1 MLVFLSAKAII
12 YRKICIYEKKAVIL
26 QRKIDLTMT
35 KHYLHYLTDVMTH
48 QWNDAALTDYGEN
61 HEYTFGELAK
71 EMLRLHILFELLG
84 IKRGDKI
91 ALAGRNCANWAV
103 AYLAIAAYEGV
114 CVSILQD
121 FTAEDIAHLLEHSDA
136 ELLFVGPYVWKDLQ
150 TQKMPKGIKAAL
162 SLTDWSPLYLNDKMS
177 ASLNGDAALNDAVD
191 KAFKA
196 KYPHEIVPEDIHFAA
211 DESSLSLINYTSGST
226 GSPKGVMLNGRSISN
241 NVEVGMKMLPVDPGQ
256 RLVSMLPLAHMFGQV
271 CELLYPL
278 CSGTHIYFLTKS
290 PTPSILL
297 KALKEV
303 QPYLVVTVPLVIEKI
318 YKQKLD
324 PTLSK
329 WAIRTFWHVPGIGDF
344 LKSRVKSGLR
354 NAFGGKLRYFIC
366 GGAAMN
372 PIVEKC
378 LMDIHFPLS
387 IGYGMTECGPLIGGN
402 PPKYFKARTGGVPV
416 MNMDVKID
424 NPNEAGIGEIL
435 VKGENVMLGY
445 YKNPDAT
452 NAVFTEDGWMRTGD
466 LGRLDK
472 KKNIY
477 IKGRCKTMF
486 LGASGQNI
494 YPEEIEDKLNNQ
506 EAVGESL
513 IVEREGKLVALVFP
527 DETLTKRMS
536 LEEIQQIMRANLE
549 KLNRLIP
556 SYSKV
561 SNIEVQDKPFEK
573 TPKRSI
579 KRFLYK

>member
-1 MLVFLSAKAII
+1 M
-12 YRKICIYEKKAVIL
+12 
-26 QRKIDLTMT
+26 Q
-35 KHYLHYLTDVMTH
+35 KHYLHYLTDVMSH
-48 QWNDAALTDYGEN
+48 QWNDAALTDYGEE
-61 HEYTFGELAK
+61 HEYTFGELAT
-71 EMLRLHILFELLG
+71 EMLRLHVLFEQLG
-84 IKRGDKI
+84 LKRGDKV

-121 FTAEDIAHLLEHSDA
+121 FTAEDIAHLLDHSDSD
-136 ELLFVGPYVWKDLQ
+136 LLFVGPYVWKELQ
-150 TQKMPKGIKAAL
+150 NQTLPKRLKAAL
-162 SLTDWSPLYLNDKMS
+162 SLEDWRILYRGKDLKDITDEAFKANW
-177 ASLNGDAALNDAVD
+177 DA
-191 KAFKA
+191 AFKA
-196 KYPHEIVPEDIHFAA
+196 KYPKGLKPEDIHFSA
-211 DESSLSLINYTSGST
+211 DENNLALINYTSGST

-241 NVEVGMKMLPVDPGQ
+241 NIEVGMKMLPVDPGQ

-297 KALKEV
+297 KALSDV

-318 YKQKLD
+318 YKKNLD
-324 PTLSK
+324 PLLSK
-329 WAIRTFWHVPGIGDF
+329 RIIRMFWHTPIISTI
-344 LKSRVKSGLR
+344 LKSRVKKGLR

-402 PPKYFKARTGGVPV
+402 PPRYFKARTGGVPV
-416 MNMDVKID
+416 MNMEVKID
-424 NPNEAGIGEIL
+424 QPNAAGIGEIL

-445 YKNPDAT
+445 YKNPEAT
-452 NAVFTEDGWMRTGD
+452 NAAFTEDGWMRTGD

-506 EAVGESL
+506 QAVGESL

-527 DETLTKRMS
+527 DETLTKRMT
-536 LEEIQQIMRANLE
+536 LEEVQKIMKENLE
-549 KLNRLIP
+549 KLNHLIP

-561 SNIEVQDKPFEK
+561 SNIEVQDKPFEH
-573 TPKRSI
+573 TPKKSI

>member
-1 MLVFLSAKAII
+1 
-12 YRKICIYEKKAVIL
+12 
-26 QRKIDLTMT
+26 MT
-35 KHYLHYLTDVMTH
+35 KHYLHYLTDVMEH

-61 HEYTFGELAK
+61 HEYTFGELAV
-71 EMLRLHILFELLG
+71 EMLRLHVLFEQLG

-103 AYLAIAAYEGV
+103 AYLAITSYEGV
-114 CVSILQD
+114 VVSILQD
-121 FTAEDIAHLLEHSDA
+121 FTAEDISHLLEHSDS
-136 ELLFVGPYVWKDLQ
+136 ELLFVGPYVWKELQ
-150 TQKMPKGIKAAL
+150 HQQMPAKLKAAL
-162 SLTDWSPLYLNDKMS
+162 SLEDWRMLYEAEKGSVPTDKEWHT
-177 ASLNGDAALNDAVD
+177 
-191 KAFKA
+191 AFQSKF
-196 KYPHEIVPEDIHFAA
+196 PRGIEPEDTHFAA
-211 DESSLSLINYTSGST
+211 DENSLSLINYTSGST

-241 NVEVGMKMLPVDPGQ
+241 NIEVGMKILPVEPGQ

-278 CSGTHIYFLTKS
+278 CCGTHIYFLTKS

-297 KALKEV
+297 KAMKEV

-318 YKQKLD
+318 YKKNLD
-324 PTLSK
+324 PMLSK
-329 WAIRTFWHVPGIGDF
+329 WAIRSFWHVPVIGDII
-344 LKSRVKSGLR
+344 KGRVKKGLR

-416 MNMDVKID
+416 LNMDVKID
-424 NPNEAGIGEIL
+424 QPNEAGIGEIL

-452 NAVFTEDGWMRTGD
+452 NAVFTEDHWMRTGD
-466 LGRLDK
+466 LGRLDR

-536 LEEIQQIMRANLE
+536 LEEIQTIMKANLQ
-549 KLNRLIP
+549 KLNNLIP

-561 SNIEVQDKPFEK
+561 ADIEVQDKPFEK

>member
-1 MLVFLSAKAII
+1 M
-12 YRKICIYEKKAVIL
+12 
-26 QRKIDLTMT
+26 QN
-35 KHYLHYLTDVMTH
+35 HYLHYLTNVMSH
-48 QWNDAALTDYGEN
+48 QWSDPALTDYGED
-61 HEYTFGELAK
+61 HEYSFGGLAV
-71 EMLRLHILFELLG
+71 EMLRLHTLFEQLG

-91 ALAGRNCANWAV
+91 ALAGRNCANWVV
-103 AYLAIAAYEGV
+103 AYLAVAAYEGV
-114 CVSILQD
+114 VVSILQD
-121 FTAEDIAHLLEHSDA
+121 FTAEDIAHLLDHSDS
-136 ELLFVGPYVWKDLQ
+136 EMLFVGPYVWKELQ
-150 TQKMPKGIKAAL
+150 KQTMPARLKAAI
-162 SLTDWSPLYLNDKMS
+162 SLEDWEILYHNEKTKVPSTEELET
-177 ASLNGDAALNDAVD
+177 
-191 KAFKA
+191 AFQA
-196 KYPHEIVPEDIHFAA
+196 KYPHGVEPENVHFSA
-211 DESSLSLINYTSGST
+211 DPDALALINYTSGST
-226 GSPKGVMLNGRSISN
+226 GSPKGVMLNGRAISN
-241 NVEVGMKMLPVDPGQ
+241 NIEIGMKILPVDPGQ

-297 KALKEV
+297 KALKDV

-318 YKQKLD
+318 YKKNLD
-324 PTLSK
+324 PMLSK
-329 WAIRTFWHVPGIGDF
+329 WVIRMFWHTPIIGAI

-366 GGAAMN
+366 GGAAIN

-387 IGYGMTECGPLIGGN
+387 IGYGMTECAPLIGGN
-402 PPKYFKARTGGVPV
+402 PPKYFKARSGGAPV
-416 MNMDVKID
+416 MNMEVKID

-435 VKGENVMLGY
+435 VKGENVMMGY
-445 YKNPDAT
+445 YKNPEAT
-452 NAVFTEDGWMRTGD
+452 KAVFTEDGWMRTGD

-513 IVEREGKLVALVFP
+513 IVEREGKLIALVFP
-527 DETLTKRMS
+527 DETLTKRMT
-536 LEEIQQIMRANLE
+536 LDEIQAIMKANLE
-549 KLNRLIP
+549 KLNHLIP

-573 TPKRSI
+573 TPKKSI

>member
-1 MLVFLSAKAII
+1 M
-12 YRKICIYEKKAVIL
+12 
-26 QRKIDLTMT
+26 QQ
-35 KHYLHYLTDVMTH
+35 HYLNYLTDVMTH
-48 QWNDAALTDYGEN
+48 QWNDAALTDYNEN
-61 HEYTFGELAK
+61 HEYTFGELAV
-71 EMLRLHILFELLG
+71 EILRLHVLFEQMG

-103 AYLAIAAYEGV
+103 VYLALASYEAV

-121 FTAEDIAHLLEHSDA
+121 FTAEDISRLLDHSDSD
-136 ELLFVGPYVWKDLQ
+136 LLFVGPYVWKDLQ
-150 TQKMPKGIKAAL
+150 NQPLPERLKAAF
-162 SLTDWSPLYLNDKMS
+162 SLTDWQTLYTKEGVSVPDSN
-177 ASLNGDAALNDAVD
+177 AWDA
-191 KAFKA
+191 AFKA
-196 KYPHEIVPEDIHFAA
+196 KYPRTIEPEDIYFSA
-211 DESSLSLINYTSGST
+211 DPEKLSLINYTSGST

-297 KALKEV
+297 KALKDV

-318 YKQKLD
+318 YKKNLD

-329 WAIRTFWHVPGIGDF
+329 WAIRTFWHVPGIGDI
-344 LKSRVKSGLR
+344 LKSRVKKGLR
-354 NAFGGKLRYFIC
+354 NAFGGRLRYFIC

-372 PIVEKC
+372 PVVEKC

-416 MNMDVKID
+416 MNMEVKID

-445 YKNPDAT
+445 YKNPEAT
-452 NAVFTEDGWMRTGD
+452 NAVFAEDGWMRTGD

-472 KKNIY
+472 KNNIY

-536 LEEIQQIMRANLE
+536 LEQIQDLMKANLE
-549 KLNRLIP
+549 KLNHLIP

-561 SNIEVQDKPFEK
+561 SNIEVQDKPFEH
-573 TPKRSI
+573 TPKKSI

>member
-1 MLVFLSAKAII
+1 
-12 YRKICIYEKKAVIL
+12 
-26 QRKIDLTMT
+26 MT
-35 KHYLHYLTDVMTH
+35 KHYLNYLTEVMQH
-48 QWNDAALTDYGEN
+48 QWNDAALTDYNED
-61 HEYTFGELAK
+61 HEYTFGQLAT
-71 EMLRLHILFELLG
+71 EMLRMHLLFEQLG
-84 IKRGDKI
+84 LKRGDKI
-91 ALAGRNCANWAV
+91 ALCGRNCANWAV

-121 FTAEDIAHLLEHSDA
+121 FTAEDIAHLLDHSDS

-150 TQKMPKGIKAAL
+150 NQTMPAKIKAAI
-162 SLTDWSPLYLNDKMS
+162 SLENWQTLYSGEGLAVS
-177 ASLNGDAALNDAVD
+177 GDGLLDAVD

-196 KYPHEIVPEDIHFAA
+196 KYPHGIEAEDIYFSA
-211 DESSLSLINYTSGST
+211 DPETLSLINYTSGST
-226 GSPKGVMLNGRSISN
+226 GHPKGVMLNGRSLSN

-297 KALKEV
+297 KALKDV

-318 YKQKLD
+318 YKKNLD

-329 WAIRTFWHVPGIGDF
+329 WAIRTFWHVPGIGDL

-372 PIVEKC
+372 PVVEKC

-416 MNMDVKID
+416 MNMSVKID
-424 NPNEAGIGEIL
+424 QPNEAGIGEIL
-435 VKGENVMLGY
+435 VKGENVMMGD
-445 YKNPDAT
+445 YKNEEAT
-452 NAVFTEDGWMRTGD
+452 KEAFTEDGWLRTGD
-466 LGRLDK
+466 LGRLDR

-527 DETLTKRMS
+527 DETLTKRMT
-536 LEEIQQIMRANLE
+536 LEEIQALMKANLQ
-549 KLNRLIP
+549 KLNSLIP

-561 SNIEVQDKPFEK
+561 ADIEVQEKPFEH

>member
-1 MLVFLSAKAII
+1 
-12 YRKICIYEKKAVIL
+12 
-26 QRKIDLTMT
+26 MT
-35 KHYLHYLTDVMTH
+35 KHYLQYLTEVMEH
-48 QWNDAALTDYGEN
+48 QWNDLALSDYNEN
-61 HEYTFGELAK
+61 HEYTFGELAV
-71 EMLRLHILFELLG
+71 EILRLHVLFEQLG
-84 IKRGDKI
+84 LKRGDKI
-91 ALAGRNCANWAV
+91 ALCGRNCANWAV

-121 FTAEDIAHLLEHSDA
+121 FTAVDIAHLLEHSDS

-150 TQKMPKGIKAAL
+150 NQPLPPKIKAAL
-162 SLTDWSPLYLNDKMS
+162 SLEDWRPLYERKGS
-177 ASLNGDAALNDAVD
+177 KKEKAVHVLTTEEWQE
-191 KAFKA
+191 AFHA
-196 KYPHEIVPEDIHFAA
+196 KYPRAIEPEDVYFSA
-211 DESSLSLINYTSGST
+211 DPEVLSLINYTSGST
-226 GSPKGVMLNGRSISN
+226 GSPKGVMLNGRSLSN
-241 NVEVGMKMLPVDPGQ
+241 NVEIGMKILPVEPGQ

-297 KALKEV
+297 KAMKEV

-318 YKQKLD
+318 YKKNLD

-329 WAIRTFWHVPGIGDF
+329 WAIRTFWHMPPISSI
-344 LKSRVKSGLR
+344 LHARVKSALK

-372 PIVEKC
+372 PVVEKC

-402 PPKYFKARTGGVPV
+402 PPKYFKARSGGAPV
-416 MNMDVKID
+416 MNMEVKID
-424 NPNEAGIGEIL
+424 EPNQAGIGEIL

-452 NAVFTEDGWMRTGD
+452 NAAFTPDGWLRTGD
-466 LGRLDK
+466 LGRLDRK
-472 KKNIY
+472 QNIY
-477 IKGRCKTMF
+477 IKGRNKTMF

-513 IVEREGKLVALVFP
+513 IVEREGKLIALVFP
-527 DETLTKRMS
+527 DETLTKRMTKD
-536 LEEIQQIMRANLE
+536 EILHIMRANLE
-549 KLNRLIP
+549 KLNHLIP

-561 SNIEVQDKPFEK
+561 ADIEVQDKPFEK

>member
-1 MLVFLSAKAII
+1 MV
-12 YRKICIYEKKAVIL
+12 
-26 QRKIDLTMT
+26 
-35 KHYLHYLTDVMTH
+35 KHYLQYLSEVIYH
-48 QWNDAALTDYGEN
+48 QWNDAALTDYNED
-61 HEYTFGELAK
+61 HEYTFGELAT
-71 EMLRLHILFELLG
+71 EMLRLHVLFEHYG
-84 IKRGDKI
+84 IKKGDKI

-103 AYLAIAAYEGV
+103 AYLAIASYEGV

-121 FTAEDIAHLLEHSDA
+121 FTAEDIAHLLEHSDS
-136 ELLFVGPYVWKDLQ
+136 EMLFVGPYVWKDLQ
-150 TQKMPKGIKAAL
+150 QQTMPEKIKAVHSLEDWRTLYHAEGIKAI
-162 SLTDWSPLYLNDKMS
+162 SE
-177 ASLNGDAALNDAVD
+177 DAWHN
-191 KAFKA
+191 AFKA
-196 KYPHEIVPEDIHFAA
+196 KFPQGIEPEDIAFSA
-211 DESSLSLINYTSGST
+211 DPDALSLINYTSGST
-226 GSPKGVMLNGRSISN
+226 GHPKGVMLNGRSLSN

-256 RLVSMLPLAHMFGQV
+256 RLVSMLPLAHMFGQI

-278 CSGTHIYFLTKS
+278 TSGTHIYFLTKS

-297 KALKEV
+297 KAMKEV

-318 YKQKLD
+318 YKKNLD
-324 PTLSK
+324 PLLSK
-329 WAIRTFWHVPGIGDF
+329 RVIRAFWHTPFIGAI
-344 LKSRVKSGLR
+344 LKRKVKRGLR

-372 PIVEKC
+372 PVVEKC

-402 PPKYFKARTGGVPV
+402 PPKYFKARSGGVPV
-416 MNMDVKID
+416 MNMEVKI
-424 NPNEAGIGEIL
+424 NEPNQAGIGEIL

-445 YKNPDAT
+445 YKNEEAT
-452 NAVFTEDGWMRTGD
+452 KAVFTEDGWMRTGD

-477 IKGRCKTMF
+477 IKGRSKTMF

-527 DETLTKRMS
+527 DETLTKRMT
-536 LEEIQQIMRANLE
+536 LEEVQKIMKANLE
-549 KLNRLIP
+549 KLNKLIP

-561 SNIEVQDKPFEK
+561 SNIEVQEKPFEH
-573 TPKRSI
+573 TPKKSI
-579 KRFLYK
+579 KRFMYK

>member
-1 MLVFLSAKAII
+1 
-12 YRKICIYEKKAVIL
+12 
-26 QRKIDLTMT
+26 MT
-35 KHYLHYLTDVMTH
+35 KHYLNYLTEVMNH
-48 QWNDAALTDYGEN
+48 QWNDAALTDYNEN
-61 HEYTFGELAK
+61 HEYTFGELAI
-71 EMLRLHILFELLG
+71 EMLRLHMLFEQMG
-84 IKRGDKI
+84 IKPGDKI

-121 FTAEDIAHLLEHSDA
+121 FTAEDISHLLEHSDS
-136 ELLFVGPYVWKDLQ
+136 ELLFVGPYVWKELQ
-150 TQKMPKGIKAAL
+150 HQALPAKLKAAL
-162 SLTDWSPLYLNDKMS
+162 SLEDWRTLYTAKGQEVPTKEQIDK
-177 ASLNGDAALNDAVD
+177 L
-191 KAFKA
+191 FKT
-196 KYPHEIVPEDIHFAA
+196 KYPQGIEPEDIYFSA
-211 DESSLSLINYTSGST
+211 DVQKLSLINYTSGST

-241 NVEVGMKMLPVDPGQ
+241 NIEIGMKILPVEPGQ

-278 CSGTHIYFLTKS
+278 CAGTHIYFLTKS

-297 KALKEV
+297 KALDEV

-318 YKQKLD
+318 YKTKLD
-324 PTLSK
+324 PMLSK
-329 WAIRTFWHVPGIGDF
+329 RVIRAFWHTPIISSI

-354 NAFGGKLRYFIC
+354 KAFGGKLRYFIC

-416 MNMDVKID
+416 MGMDVKID

-452 NAVFTEDGWMRTGD
+452 NAAFTEDGWLRTGD

-536 LEEIQQIMRANLE
+536 LEQIQELMKANLA
-549 KLNRLIP
+549 KLNSLIP

-561 SNIEVQDKPFEK
+561 SNIEVQEKPFEK

>member
-1 MLVFLSAKAII
+1 M
-12 YRKICIYEKKAVIL
+12 
-26 QRKIDLTMT
+26 QN
-35 KHYLHYLTDVMTH
+35 HYLHYLTNVMSH
-48 QWNDAALTDYGEN
+48 QWSDPALTDYGED
-61 HEYTFGELAK
+61 HEYSFGGLAV
-71 EMLRLHILFELLG
+71 EMLRLHTLFEQLG

-103 AYLAIAAYEGV
+103 AYLAVAAYEGV
-114 CVSILQD
+114 VVSILQD
-121 FTAEDIAHLLEHSDA
+121 FTAEDIAHLLDHSDS
-136 ELLFVGPYVWKDLQ
+136 EMLFVGPYVWKELQ
-150 TQKMPKGIKAAL
+150 KQTMPARLKAAI
-162 SLTDWSPLYLNDKMS
+162 SLEDWEILYHNEKTQVPSTEELET
-177 ASLNGDAALNDAVD
+177 
-191 KAFKA
+191 AFQA
-196 KYPHEIVPEDIHFAA
+196 KYPQGVEPENVHFSA
-211 DESSLSLINYTSGST
+211 DPDALSLINYTSGST
-226 GSPKGVMLNGRSISN
+226 GSPKGVMLNGRAISN
-241 NVEVGMKMLPVDPGQ
+241 NIEIGMKILPVDPGQ

-297 KALKEV
+297 KALKDV

-318 YKQKLD
+318 YKKNLD
-324 PTLSK
+324 PMLSK
-329 WAIRTFWHVPGIGDF
+329 WVIRMFWHTPIIGAI

-366 GGAAMN
+366 GGAAIN

-387 IGYGMTECGPLIGGN
+387 IGYGMTECAPLIGGN
-402 PPKYFKARTGGVPV
+402 PPKYFKARSGGVPV
-416 MNMDVKID
+416 MNMEVKID

-435 VKGENVMLGY
+435 VKGENVMMGY
-445 YKNPDAT
+445 YKNPEAT
-452 NAVFTEDGWMRTGD
+452 KAVFTEDGWMRTGD

-513 IVEREGKLVALVFP
+513 IVEREGKLIALVFP
-527 DETLTKRMS
+527 DETLTKRMT
-536 LEEIQQIMRANLE
+536 LDEIQAIMKANLE
-549 KLNRLIP
+549 KLNHLIP

-573 TPKRSI
+573 TPKKSI

>member
-1 MLVFLSAKAII
+1 
-12 YRKICIYEKKAVIL
+12 
-26 QRKIDLTMT
+26 MT
-35 KHYLHYLTDVMTH
+35 KHYLQYLTEVMEH
-48 QWNDAALTDYGEN
+48 QWNDLALSDYNEN
-61 HEYTFGELAK
+61 HEYTFGELAA
-71 EMLRLHILFELLG
+71 EILRLHVLFEQLG
-84 IKRGDKI
+84 LKRGDKI
-91 ALAGRNCANWAV
+91 ALCGRNCANWAV

-121 FTAEDIAHLLEHSDA
+121 FTAEDIAHLLEHSDS

-150 TQKMPKGIKAAL
+150 NQPLPPKIKAAL
-162 SLTDWSPLYLNDKMS
+162 SLEDWRPLYERKGS
-177 ASLNGDAALNDAVD
+177 KKE
-191 KAFKA
+191 KAMHVLTAEDWQEAFQA
-196 KYPHEIVPEDIHFAA
+196 KYPRAIEPEDVYFSA
-211 DESSLSLINYTSGST
+211 DPEVLSLINYTSGST
-226 GSPKGVMLNGRSISN
+226 GSPKGVMLNGRSLSN
-241 NVEVGMKMLPVDPGQ
+241 NVEIGMKILPVEPGQ

-297 KALKEV
+297 KAMKEV

-318 YKQKLD
+318 YKKNLD

-329 WAIRTFWHVPGIGDF
+329 WAIRTFWHMPPISSI
-344 LKSRVKSGLR
+344 LHARVKSALK

-372 PIVEKC
+372 PVVEKC

-402 PPKYFKARTGGVPV
+402 PPKYFKARSGGVPV
-416 MNMDVKID
+416 MNMEVKID
-424 NPNEAGIGEIL
+424 EPNQAGIGEIL

-452 NAVFTEDGWMRTGD
+452 NAAFTPDGWLRTGD
-466 LGRLDK
+466 LGRLDRK
-472 KKNIY
+472 QNIY
-477 IKGRCKTMF
+477 IKGRNKTMF

-527 DETLTKRMS
+527 DETLTKRMTKD
-536 LEEIQQIMRANLE
+536 EILHIMRANLE
-549 KLNRLIP
+549 KLNHLIP

-561 SNIEVQDKPFEK
+561 ADIEVQDKPFEK

>member
-1 MLVFLSAKAII
+1 M
-12 YRKICIYEKKAVIL
+12 
-26 QRKIDLTMT
+26 QN
-35 KHYLHYLTDVMTH
+35 HYLHYLTNVMSH
-48 QWNDAALTDYGEN
+48 QWSDPALTDYGED
-61 HEYTFGELAK
+61 HEYSFGGLAV
-71 EMLRLHILFELLG
+71 EMLRLHTLFEQLG

-103 AYLAIAAYEGV
+103 AYLAVAAYEGV
-114 CVSILQD
+114 VVSILQD
-121 FTAEDIAHLLEHSDA
+121 FTAEDIAHLLDHSDS
-136 ELLFVGPYVWKDLQ
+136 EMLFVGPYVWKELQ
-150 TQKMPKGIKAAL
+150 KQTMPARLKAAI
-162 SLTDWSPLYLNDKMS
+162 SLEDGEILYHNEKTQVPSTEELE
-177 ASLNGDAALNDAVD
+177 A
-191 KAFKA
+191 AFKT
-196 KYPHEIVPEDIHFAA
+196 KYPHGVEPENVHFSA
-211 DESSLSLINYTSGST
+211 DPDALALINYTSGST
-226 GSPKGVMLNGRSISN
+226 GSPKGVMLNGRAISN
-241 NVEVGMKMLPVDPGQ
+241 NIEIGMKILPVDPGQ

-278 CSGTHIYFLTKS
+278 SCGTHIYFLTKS

-297 KALKEV
+297 KALKDV

-318 YKQKLD
+318 YKKNLD
-324 PTLSK
+324 PMLSK
-329 WAIRTFWHVPGIGDF
+329 WVIRMFWHTPIIGAI

-366 GGAAMN
+366 GGAAIN

-387 IGYGMTECGPLIGGN
+387 IGYGMTECAPLIGGN
-402 PPKYFKARTGGVPV
+402 PPKYFKARSGGAPV
-416 MNMDVKID
+416 MNMEVKID

-435 VKGENVMLGY
+435 VKGENVMMGY
-445 YKNPDAT
+445 YKNPEAT
-452 NAVFTEDGWMRTGD
+452 KAVFTKDGWMRTGD

-513 IVEREGKLVALVFP
+513 IVEREGKLIALVFP
-527 DETLTKRMS
+527 DETLTKRMT
-536 LEEIQQIMRANLE
+536 LDEIQAIMKANLE
-549 KLNRLIP
+549 KLNHLIP

-573 TPKRSI
+573 TPKKSI

>member
-1 MLVFLSAKAII
+1 
-12 YRKICIYEKKAVIL
+12 
-26 QRKIDLTMT
+26 MT
-35 KHYLHYLTDVMTH
+35 KHYLQYLTEVMEH
-48 QWNDAALTDYGEN
+48 QWNDLALSDYNEN
-61 HEYTFGELAK
+61 HEYTFGELAV
-71 EMLRLHILFELLG
+71 EILRLHVLFEQLG
-84 IKRGDKI
+84 LKRGDKI
-91 ALAGRNCANWAV
+91 ALCGRNCANWAV

-121 FTAEDIAHLLEHSDA
+121 FTAEDIAHLLEHSDS

-150 TQKMPKGIKAAL
+150 NQPLPPKIKAAL
-162 SLTDWSPLYLNDKMS
+162 SLEDWRPLYECKGS
-177 ASLNGDAALNDAVD
+177 KKEKAVHVLTAED
-191 KAFKA
+191 WQEAFQA
-196 KYPHEIVPEDIHFAA
+196 KYPRAIEPEDVYFSA
-211 DESSLSLINYTSGST
+211 DPEVLSLINYTSGST
-226 GSPKGVMLNGRSISN
+226 GSPKGVMLNGRSLSN
-241 NVEVGMKMLPVDPGQ
+241 NVEIGMKILPVEPGQ

-297 KALKEV
+297 KAMKEV

-318 YKQKLD
+318 YKKNLD

-329 WAIRTFWHVPGIGDF
+329 WAIRTFWHMPPISSI
-344 LKSRVKSGLR
+344 LHARVKSALK

-372 PIVEKC
+372 PVVEKC

-402 PPKYFKARTGGVPV
+402 PPKYFKARSGGVPV
-416 MNMDVKID
+416 MNMEVKID
-424 NPNEAGIGEIL
+424 EPNQAGIGEIL

-452 NAVFTEDGWMRTGD
+452 NAAFTPDGWLRTGD
-466 LGRLDK
+466 LGRLDRK
-472 KKNIY
+472 QNIY
-477 IKGRCKTMF
+477 IKGRNKTMF

-494 YPEEIEDKLNNQ
+494 YQEEIEDKLNNQ

-527 DETLTKRMS
+527 DETLTKRMTKD
-536 LEEIQQIMRANLE
+536 EILHIMRANLE
-549 KLNRLIP
+549 KLNHLIP

-561 SNIEVQDKPFEK
+561 ADIEVQDKPFEK

>member
-1 MLVFLSAKAII
+1 
-12 YRKICIYEKKAVIL
+12 
-26 QRKIDLTMT
+26 MT
-35 KHYLHYLTDVMTH
+35 KHYLQYLTEVMLH
-48 QWNDAALTDYGEN
+48 QWNDPALTDYGEN
-61 HEYTFGELAK
+61 HEYTFGELAVQ
-71 EMLRLHILFELLG
+71 MLRLHVLFEQLG

-91 ALAGRNCANWAV
+91 AIAGRNCANWAV
-103 AYLAIAAYEGV
+103 TYLAIASYEGV

-121 FTAEDIAHLLEHSDA
+121 FTAEDIAHLLEHSDS
-136 ELLFVGPYVWKDLQ
+136 ELLFVGPYVWKELQ
-150 TQKMPKGIKAAL
+150 HQTLPAKLKAVI
-162 SLTDWSPLYLNDKMS
+162 SLTDWSVLYEGQKDEAQATKEMTNLTE
-177 ASLNGDAALNDAVD
+177 AVD
-191 KAFKA
+191 KAFRT
-196 KYPHEIVPEDIHFAA
+196 KYPRPLEPEDIYFAA
-211 DESSLSLINYTSGST
+211 DPEKLSLINYTSGST
-226 GSPKGVMLNGRSISN
+226 GSPKGVMLNGRSLSN

-297 KALKEV
+297 KALKDV

-318 YKQKLD
+318 YKKNLD
-324 PTLSK
+324 PMLSK
-329 WAIRTFWHVPGIGDF
+329 WAIRTFWYVPGIGD
-344 LKSRVKSGLR
+344 LIKSRVKKGLR
-354 NAFGGKLRYFIC
+354 SAFGGKLRYFIC

-372 PIVEKC
+372 PVVEKC

-424 NPNEAGIGEIL
+424 QPNEAGIGEIL

-445 YKNPDAT
+445 YKNEEAT
-452 NAVFTEDGWMRTGD
+452 RAVFTEDGWLRTGD

-527 DETLTKRMS
+527 DETLTKRMTP
-536 LEEIQQIMRANLE
+536 EEILQIMKANLAR
-549 KLNRLIP
+549 LNSLIP

-561 SNIEVQDKPFEK
+561 ADIEVQDKPFEH

>member
-1 MLVFLSAKAII
+1 M
-12 YRKICIYEKKAVIL
+12 
-26 QRKIDLTMT
+26 Q
-35 KHYLHYLTDVMTH
+35 KHYLHYLTDVMSH
-48 QWNDAALTDYGEN
+48 QWNDAALTDYGEE
-61 HEYTFGELAK
+61 HEYTFGELAT
-71 EMLRLHILFELLG
+71 EMLRLHVLFEQLG
-84 IKRGDKI
+84 LKRGDKI

-121 FTAEDIAHLLEHSDA
+121 FTAEDIAHLLDHSDSD
-136 ELLFVGPYVWKDLQ
+136 LLFVGPYVWKELQ
-150 TQKMPKGIKAAL
+150 NQTLPKRLKAAL
-162 SLTDWSPLYLNDKMS
+162 SLEDWRILYRGKDLKDITDEAFTANW
-177 ASLNGDAALNDAVD
+177 D

-196 KYPHEIVPEDIHFAA
+196 KYPHGVKPEDIHFSA
-211 DESSLSLINYTSGST
+211 DENNLALINYTSGST

-241 NVEVGMKMLPVDPGQ
+241 NIEVGMKMLPVDPGQ

-297 KALKEV
+297 KALSDV

-318 YKQKLD
+318 YKKNLD
-324 PTLSK
+324 PLLSK
-329 WAIRTFWHVPGIGDF
+329 RIIRMFWHTPIISTI
-344 LKSRVKSGLR
+344 LKSRVKKGLR
-354 NAFGGKLRYFIC
+354 SAFGGKLRYFIC

-402 PPKYFKARTGGVPV
+402 PPRYFKARTGGVPV
-416 MNMDVKID
+416 MNMEVKID
-424 NPNEAGIGEIL
+424 QPNSAGIGEIL

-445 YKNPDAT
+445 YKNPEAT
-452 NAVFTEDGWMRTGD
+452 NAAFTEDGWMRTGD
-466 LGRLDK
+466 LGRLDR

-506 EAVGESL
+506 QAVGESL

-527 DETLTKRMS
+527 DETLTKRMT
-536 LEEIQQIMRANLE
+536 LEEVQKIMKENLE
-549 KLNRLIP
+549 KLNHLIP

-561 SNIEVQDKPFEK
+561 SNIEVQDKPFEH
-573 TPKRSI
+573 TPKKSI

>member
-1 MLVFLSAKAII
+1 M
-12 YRKICIYEKKAVIL
+12 
-26 QRKIDLTMT
+26 Q
-35 KHYLHYLTDVMTH
+35 KHYLHYLTDVMSH
-48 QWNDAALTDYGEN
+48 QWNDPALTDYGEN

-71 EMLRLHILFELLG
+71 MMLRLHVLFENLG

-103 AYLAIAAYEGV
+103 SYLSIVSYEGV

-121 FTAEDIAHLLEHSDA
+121 FTAEDIAHLLEHSDS
-136 ELLFVGPYVWKDLQ
+136 ELLFVGPYVWKELQ
-150 TQKMPKGIKAAL
+150 TQKLPAKLKAAL
-162 SLTDWSPLYLNDKMS
+162 SLEDWRPLYVAEGCTVPTKEQW
-177 ASLNGDAALNDAVD
+177 DALFQE
-191 KAFKA
+191 KF
-196 KYPHEIVPEDIHFAA
+196 PHGVEAEDIHFAA
-211 DESSLSLINYTSGST
+211 DENSLALINYTSGST
-226 GSPKGVMLNGRSISN
+226 GSPKGVMLNGKSISN
-241 NVEVGMKMLPVDPGQ
+241 NIEVGMKLLPVDPGQ

-271 CELLYPL
+271 CEMLYPL
-278 CSGTHIYFLTKS
+278 CCGTHIYFLTKS

-297 KALKEV
+297 KALKDV

-318 YKQKLD
+318 YKKNLD
-324 PTLSK
+324 PLLSK
-329 WAIRTFWHVPGIGDF
+329 WVIRMFWHTPLIGSI
-344 LKSRVKSGLR
+344 LKSRVKAGLR

-366 GGAAMN
+366 GGAAIN

-378 LMDIHFPLS
+378 LMDIHFPIS

-402 PPKYFKARTGGVPV
+402 PPKYFKARSGGAPV
-416 MNMDVKID
+416 ANMDVKID
-424 NPNEAGIGEIL
+424 NPNNAGIGEIL

-445 YKNPDAT
+445 YKNEEAT
-452 NAVFTEDGWMRTGD
+452 KAVFTKDGWMRTGD

-527 DETLTKRMS
+527 DETLTKRMTF
-536 LEEIQQIMRANLE
+536 EEIQQLMKANLE
-549 KLNRLIP
+549 KLNNLIP

-561 SNIEVQDKPFEK
+561 SNIEVQEKPFEK

>member
-1 MLVFLSAKAII
+1 
-12 YRKICIYEKKAVIL
+12 
-26 QRKIDLTMT
+26 MT

-48 QWNDAALTDYGEN
+48 QWNDAALTDYGED
-61 HEYTFGELAK
+61 HEYTFGELAV
-71 EMLRLHILFELLG
+71 EMLRLHTLFAQLG

-103 AYLAIAAYEGV
+103 AYLAISSYEGV
-114 CVSILQD
+114 IVSILQD
-121 FTAEDIAHLLEHSDA
+121 FTAEDICHLLEHSDS
-136 ELLFVGPYVWKDLQ
+136 EMLFVGPYVWKELQ
-150 TQKMPKGIKAAL
+150 HQPMPKRMKAVL
-162 SLTDWSPLYLNDKMS
+162 SLEDWRLLYQGE
-177 ASLNGDAALNDAVD
+177 SLAQPSEQLWDEVD

-196 KYPHEIVPEDIHFAA
+196 KYPHPIEPEDIHFAA
-211 DESSLSLINYTSGST
+211 DENCLSLINYTSGST

-241 NVEVGMKMLPVDPGQ
+241 NIEVGMKILPVDPGQ

-318 YKQKLD
+318 YKTKLD

-329 WAIRTFWHVPGIGDF
+329 WAIRTFWHIPGIGDI

-372 PIVEKC
+372 PVVEKC

-513 IVEREGKLVALVFP
+513 VIEREGKLVALVFP
-527 DETLTKRMS
+527 DEAQTKS
-536 LEEIQQIMRANLE
+536 KTLEEIQQIMRANLE
-549 KLNRLIP
+549 KLNKLIP

-561 SNIEVQDKPFEK
+561 SNIEVQEKPFEK
-573 TPKRSI
+573 TPKKSI

>member
-1 MLVFLSAKAII
+1 M
-12 YRKICIYEKKAVIL
+12 
-26 QRKIDLTMT
+26 QN
-35 KHYLHYLTDVMTH
+35 HYLHYLTNVMSH
-48 QWNDAALTDYGEN
+48 QWSDPALTDYGED
-61 HEYTFGELAK
+61 HEYSFGGLAV
-71 EMLRLHILFELLG
+71 EMLRLHTLFEQLG

-103 AYLAIAAYEGV
+103 AYLAVAAYEGV
-114 CVSILQD
+114 VVSILQD
-121 FTAEDIAHLLEHSDA
+121 FTAEDIAHLLDHSDS
-136 ELLFVGPYVWKDLQ
+136 EMLFVGPYVWKELQ
-150 TQKMPKGIKAAL
+150 KQTMPARLKAAI
-162 SLTDWSPLYLNDKMS
+162 SLEDWEILYHNEKTKVPS
-177 ASLNGDAALNDAVD
+177 AEELET
-191 KAFKA
+191 AFQA
-196 KYPHEIVPEDIHFAA
+196 KYPHGVEPENVHFSA
-211 DESSLSLINYTSGST
+211 DPDALALINYTSGST
-226 GSPKGVMLNGRSISN
+226 GSPKGVMLNGRAISN
-241 NVEVGMKMLPVDPGQ
+241 NIEIGMKILPVDPGQ

-297 KALKEV
+297 KALKDV

-318 YKQKLD
+318 YKKNLD
-324 PTLSK
+324 PMLSK
-329 WAIRTFWHVPGIGDF
+329 WVIRMFWHTPIIGAI

-366 GGAAMN
+366 GGAAIN

-387 IGYGMTECGPLIGGN
+387 IGYGMTECAPLIGGN
-402 PPKYFKARTGGVPV
+402 PPKYFKARSGGAPV
-416 MNMDVKID
+416 MNMEVKID

-435 VKGENVMLGY
+435 VKGENVMMGY
-445 YKNPDAT
+445 YKNPEAT
-452 NAVFTEDGWMRTGD
+452 KAVFTEDGWMRTGD

-513 IVEREGKLVALVFP
+513 IVEREGKLIALVFP
-527 DETLTKRMS
+527 DETLTKRMT
-536 LEEIQQIMRANLE
+536 LDEIQAIMKANLE
-549 KLNRLIP
+549 KLNHLIP

-573 TPKRSI
+573 TPKKSI

>member
-1 MLVFLSAKAII
+1 M
-12 YRKICIYEKKAVIL
+12 
-26 QRKIDLTMT
+26 QN
-35 KHYLHYLTDVMTH
+35 HYLHYLTNVMSH
-48 QWNDAALTDYGEN
+48 QWSDPALTDYGED
-61 HEYTFGELAK
+61 HEYSFGGLAV
-71 EMLRLHILFELLG
+71 EMLRLHTLFEQLG

-103 AYLAIAAYEGV
+103 AYLAVAAYEGV
-114 CVSILQD
+114 VVSILQD
-121 FTAEDIAHLLEHSDA
+121 FTAEDIAHLLDHSDS
-136 ELLFVGPYVWKDLQ
+136 EMLFVGPYVWKELQ
-150 TQKMPKGIKAAL
+150 KQTMPARLKAAI
-162 SLTDWSPLYLNDKMS
+162 SLEDWEILYHNEKTQVPSTEELE
-177 ASLNGDAALNDAVD
+177 A
-191 KAFKA
+191 AFKT
-196 KYPHEIVPEDIHFAA
+196 KYPHGVEPENVHFSA
-211 DESSLSLINYTSGST
+211 DPDALALINYTSGST
-226 GSPKGVMLNGRSISN
+226 GSPKGVMLNGRAISN
-241 NVEVGMKMLPVDPGQ
+241 NIEIGMKILPVDPGQ

-278 CSGTHIYFLTKS
+278 SCGTHIYFLTKS

-297 KALKEV
+297 KALKDV

-318 YKQKLD
+318 YKKNLD
-324 PTLSK
+324 PMLSK
-329 WAIRTFWHVPGIGDF
+329 WVIRMFWHTPIIGAI

-366 GGAAMN
+366 GGAAIN

-387 IGYGMTECGPLIGGN
+387 IGYGMTECAPLIGGN
-402 PPKYFKARTGGVPV
+402 PPKYFKARSGGAPV
-416 MNMDVKID
+416 MNMEVKID

-435 VKGENVMLGY
+435 VKGENVMMGY
-445 YKNPDAT
+445 YKNPEAT
-452 NAVFTEDGWMRTGD
+452 KAVFTKDGWMRTGD

-513 IVEREGKLVALVFP
+513 IVEREGKLIALVFP
-527 DETLTKRMS
+527 DETLTKRMT
-536 LEEIQQIMRANLE
+536 LDEIQAIMKANLE
-549 KLNRLIP
+549 KLNHLIP

-573 TPKRSI
+573 TPKKSI

>member
-1 MLVFLSAKAII
+1 
-12 YRKICIYEKKAVIL
+12 
-26 QRKIDLTMT
+26 MT
-35 KHYLHYLTDVMTH
+35 KHYLNYLTEVMQH
-48 QWNDAALTDYGEN
+48 QWNDAALTDYNED
-61 HEYTFGELAK
+61 HEYTFGELAV
-71 EMLRLHILFELLG
+71 EMLRMHLLFEQLG
-84 IKRGDKI
+84 IKPGDKI
-91 ALAGRNCANWAV
+91 ALCGRNCANWAV
-103 AYLAIAAYEGV
+103 AYLSIAAYEGV

-121 FTAEDIAHLLEHSDA
+121 FTAEDIAHLLEHSDS
-136 ELLFVGPYVWKDLQ
+136 EMLFVGPYVWKELQ
-150 TQKMPKGIKAAL
+150 NQQMPSKIKAAV
-162 SLTDWSPLYLNDKMS
+162 SLVDWSPLYVAKKQNMPTKKDI
-177 ASLNGDAALNDAVD
+177 DALFA
-191 KAFKA
+191 K
-196 KYPHEIVPEDIHFAA
+196 KYPHGIEPEDIYFSA
-211 DESSLSLINYTSGST
+211 DPEKLSLINYTSGST
-226 GSPKGVMLNGRSISN
+226 GSPKGVMLNGHSLSN

-278 CSGTHIYFLTKS
+278 SCGTHIYFLTKS

-297 KALKEV
+297 KALNEV

-318 YKQKLD
+318 YKTKLD

-329 WAIRTFWHVPGIGDF
+329 WAIRTFWHVPGIGDL

-354 NAFGGKLRYFIC
+354 NAFGGRLRYFIC

-372 PIVEKC
+372 PVVEKC

-416 MNMDVKID
+416 MGMDVKID
-424 NPNEAGIGEIL
+424 QPNEAGIGEIL

-445 YKNPDAT
+445 YKNPEAT
-452 NAVFTEDGWMRTGD
+452 KAAFTEEGWLRTGD

-536 LEEIQQIMRANLE
+536 PEEILQIMKANLA
-549 KLNRLIP
+549 KLNSLIP

-561 SNIEVQDKPFEK
+561 ADIEVQDKPFEH

>member
-1 MLVFLSAKAII
+1 
-12 YRKICIYEKKAVIL
+12 
-26 QRKIDLTMT
+26 MT
-35 KHYLHYLTDVMTH
+35 KHYLQYLTEVMDH
-48 QWNDAALTDYGEN
+48 QWNDLALSDYNEN
-61 HEYTFGELAK
+61 HEYTFGELAV
-71 EMLRLHILFELLG
+71 EILRLHVLFEQLG
-84 IKRGDKI
+84 LKRGDKI
-91 ALAGRNCANWAV
+91 ALCGRNCANWAV

-121 FTAEDIAHLLEHSDA
+121 FTAEDITHLLEHSDS

-150 TQKMPKGIKAAL
+150 NQTLPANIKAAL
-162 SLTDWSPLYLNDKMS
+162 SLEDWRPLYERKGS
-177 ASLNGDAALNDAVD
+177 KKEKAVHVLTAEEWQE
-191 KAFKA
+191 AFEA
-196 KYPHEIVPEDIHFAA
+196 KYPWAIEPEDVYFSA
-211 DESSLSLINYTSGST
+211 DPEVLSLINYTSGST
-226 GSPKGVMLNGRSISN
+226 GSPKGVMLNGRSLSN
-241 NVEVGMKMLPVDPGQ
+241 NVEIGMKILPVEPGQ

-297 KALKEV
+297 KAMKEV

-318 YKQKLD
+318 YKKNLD

-329 WAIRTFWHVPGIGDF
+329 WAIRTFWHMPPISSI
-344 LKSRVKSGLR
+344 LHARVKSALK

-372 PIVEKC
+372 PVVEKC

-402 PPKYFKARTGGVPV
+402 PPKYFKARSGGVPV
-416 MNMDVKID
+416 MNMEVKID
-424 NPNEAGIGEIL
+424 EPNQAGIGEIL

-452 NAVFTEDGWMRTGD
+452 NAAFTPDGWLRTGD
-466 LGRLDK
+466 LGRLDRK
-472 KKNIY
+472 QNIY
-477 IKGRCKTMF
+477 IKGRNKTMF

-527 DETLTKRMS
+527 DETLTKRMTKD
-536 LEEIQQIMRANLE
+536 EILHIMRANLE
-549 KLNRLIP
+549 KLNHLIP

-561 SNIEVQDKPFEK
+561 ADIEVQDKPFEK

>member
-1 MLVFLSAKAII
+1 
-12 YRKICIYEKKAVIL
+12 
-26 QRKIDLTMT
+26 MT
-35 KHYLHYLTDVMTH
+35 KHYLNYLTEVMQH
-48 QWNDAALTDYGEN
+48 QWNDAALTDYNED
-61 HEYTFGELAK
+61 HEYTFGELAV
-71 EMLRLHILFELLG
+71 EMLRMHLLFEQLG
-84 IKRGDKI
+84 IKPGDKI
-91 ALAGRNCANWAV
+91 ALCGRNCANWAV
-103 AYLAIAAYEGV
+103 TYLSIAAYEGV

-121 FTAEDIAHLLEHSDA
+121 FTAEDIAHLLEHSDS
-136 ELLFVGPYVWKDLQ
+136 EMLFVGPYVWKELQ
-150 TQKMPKGIKAAL
+150 NQQMPSKIKAAV
-162 SLTDWSPLYLNDKMS
+162 SLVDWSPLYVAKKQNMPTKKDI
-177 ASLNGDAALNDAVD
+177 DALFA
-191 KAFKA
+191 K
-196 KYPHEIVPEDIHFAA
+196 KYPHGIEPEDIYFSA
-211 DESSLSLINYTSGST
+211 DPEKLSLINYTSGST
-226 GSPKGVMLNGRSISN
+226 GSPKGVMLNGHSLSN

-256 RLVSMLPLAHMFGQV
+256 RLVSMLPLAHMFGQI

-278 CSGTHIYFLTKS
+278 SCGTHIYFLTKS

-297 KALKEV
+297 KALNEV

-318 YKQKLD
+318 YKTKLD

-329 WAIRTFWHVPGIGDF
+329 WAIRTFWHVPGIGDL

-354 NAFGGKLRYFIC
+354 NAFGGRLRYFIC

-402 PPKYFKARTGGVPV
+402 PPRYFKARTGGVPV
-416 MNMDVKID
+416 MGMDVKID
-424 NPNEAGIGEIL
+424 QPNEAGIGEIL

-445 YKNPDAT
+445 YKNPEAT
-452 NAVFTEDGWMRTGD
+452 KAAFTEDGWLRTGD

-536 LEEIQQIMRANLE
+536 PEEILQIMKANLA
-549 KLNRLIP
+549 KLNSLIP

-561 SNIEVQDKPFEK
+561 ADIEVQDKPFEH

>member
-1 MLVFLSAKAII
+1 MN
-12 YRKICIYEKKAVIL
+12 
-26 QRKIDLTMT
+26 
-35 KHYLHYLTDVMTH
+35 KHYLNYLTDVMAH
-48 QWNDAALTDYGEN
+48 QWNDPALTDYNEN
-61 HEYTFGELAK
+61 HEYTFGELAI
-71 EMLRLHILFELLG
+71 EILRLHVLFEKMG
-84 IKRGDKI
+84 IKPGDKI

-114 CVSILQD
+114 CVSLLQD
-121 FTAEDIAHLLEHSDA
+121 FTAEDITHLLEHSDS
-136 ELLFVGPYVWKDLQ
+136 ELLFVGPYVWKELQ
-150 TQKMPKGIKAAL
+150 NQPMPSKIKAVL
-162 SLTDWSPLYLNDKMS
+162 SLADWGSLYTAEGVIVPDSK
-177 ASLNGDAALNDAVD
+177 AWDA
-191 KAFKA
+191 AFKA
-196 KYPHEIVPEDIHFAA
+196 KYPHSIEPEDIAFTA
-211 DESSLSLINYTSGST
+211 DPDKLSLINYTSGST
-226 GSPKGVMLNGRSISN
+226 GSPKGVMLNGRSLSN
-241 NVEVGMKMLPVDPGQ
+241 NVEIGMKLLPVDPGQ

-278 CSGTHIYFLTKS
+278 SSGTHIYFLTKS

-297 KALKEV
+297 KAMKDV

-329 WAIRTFWHVPGIGDF
+329 WAIRSFWHVPLIGDL

-372 PIVEKC
+372 PVVEKC

-416 MNMDVKID
+416 MNMEVKID
-424 NPNEAGIGEIL
+424 APNAAGIGEIL
-435 VKGENVMLGY
+435 VKGENVMMGY

-452 NAVFTEDGWMRTGD
+452 NAAFTEDGWLRTGD

-472 KKNIY
+472 RQNIY

-527 DETLTKRMS
+527 DETLTKRMT
-536 LEEIQQIMRANLE
+536 LEEIQAIMKANLE
-549 KLNRLIP
+549 KLNKLIP
-556 SYSKV
+556 SYSRV
-561 SNIEVQDKPFEK
+561 ANIEVQDKPFEK

>member
-1 MLVFLSAKAII
+1 M
-12 YRKICIYEKKAVIL
+12 
-26 QRKIDLTMT
+26 QRKNVFGMV
-35 KHYLHYLTDVMTH
+35 KHYLNYLTDVMSH
-48 QWNDAALTDYGEN
+48 QWNDPALTDFGEN
-61 HEYTFGELAK
+61 HEYTFAELAT
-71 EMLRLHILFELLG
+71 EMVKLHVLFEQLG
-84 IKRGDKI
+84 IKCGDKI

-103 AYLAIAAYEGV
+103 AYLAITSYEGV
-114 CVSILQD
+114 VVSILQD
-121 FTAEDIAHLLEHSDA
+121 FTADDIAHLLDHSDSD
-136 ELLFVGPYVWKDLQ
+136 LLFVGPYVWKELQ
-150 TQKMPKGIKAAL
+150 NKALPKRLKAAL
-162 SLTDWSPLYLNDKMS
+162 SLEDWRPLYTAK
-177 ASLNGDAALNDAVD
+177 DAPMPSKEEWEA
-191 KAFKA
+191 AFKA
-196 KYPHEIVPEDIHFAA
+196 KYPRPLMPEDIHFAA
-211 DESSLSLINYTSGST
+211 DPDAVSLINYTSGST

-241 NVEVGMKMLPVDPGQ
+241 NIEIGMKILPVDPGQ
-256 RLVSMLPLAHMFGQV
+256 RIVSMLPLAHMFGQV

-278 CSGTHIYFLTKS
+278 CCGTHIYFLTKS

-318 YKQKLD
+318 YKKNLD

-329 WAIRTFWHVPGIGDF
+329 WIIRMFWHTPIIGAI

-354 NAFGGKLRYFIC
+354 SAFGGRLRYFIC

-402 PPKYFKARTGGVPV
+402 PPKYFKARSGGVPV

-445 YKNPDAT
+445 YKNPEAT
-452 NAVFTEDGWMRTGD
+452 KAVFTEDGWMRTGD
-466 LGRLDK
+466 LGCLDK
-472 KKNIY
+472 KKNIF
-477 IKGRCKTMF
+477 IKGRSKTMI

-527 DETLTKRMS
+527 DETLTKRMT
-536 LEEIQQIMRANLE
+536 LEEVEKIMKANLE
-549 KLNRLIP
+549 KLNNLIP

-561 SNIEVQDKPFEK
+561 SNIEVQEKPFEK
-573 TPKRSI
+573 TPKKSI

>member
-1 MLVFLSAKAII
+1 MK
-12 YRKICIYEKKAVIL
+12 
-26 QRKIDLTMT
+26 Q
-35 KHYLHYLTDVMTH
+35 HYLHYLTEVMEH
-48 QWNDAALTDYGEN
+48 QWNDPALTDYNED
-61 HEYTFGELAK
+61 HEYTFGQLA
-71 EMLRLHILFELLG
+71 EQMLRLHVLFEQMG

-91 ALAGRNCANWAV
+91 ALCGRNCANWAV

-121 FTAEDIAHLLEHSDA
+121 FTAEDIAHLLEHSDS

-150 TQKMPKGIKAAL
+150 NQTMPAKIKAAL
-162 SLTDWSPLYLNDKMS
+162 SLEDWKVLYSNDEMS
-177 ASLNGDAALNDAVD
+177 ALLNGDASLNDVID

-196 KYPHEIVPEDIHFAA
+196 KYPHPLESEDIHFAA
-211 DESSLSLINYTSGST
+211 DENRLALINYTSGST
-226 GSPKGVMLNGRSISN
+226 GSPKGVMLNGRSLSN

-297 KALKEV
+297 KALKDV

-318 YKQKLD
+318 YKKNLD

-329 WAIRTFWHVPGIGDF
+329 WAIRTFWHVPGIGDL

-372 PIVEKC
+372 PVVEKC

-402 PPKYFKARTGGVPV
+402 PPKYFKARSGGRPV

-424 NPNEAGIGEIL
+424 EPNKAGIGEIL
-435 VKGENVMLGY
+435 VKGENVMMGY
-445 YKNPDAT
+445 YKNEEAT
-452 NAVFTEDGWMRTGD
+452 KAAFTEDGWLRTGD

-527 DETLTKRMS
+527 DETLTKRMTPDQI
-536 LEEIQQIMRANLE
+536 LQIMKANLA
-549 KLNRLIP
+549 KLNNLIP
-556 SYSKV
+556 GYSKV
-561 SNIEVQDKPFEK
+561 ADIEVQDKPFEK

>member
-1 MLVFLSAKAII
+1 
-12 YRKICIYEKKAVIL
+12 
-26 QRKIDLTMT
+26 MT
-35 KHYLHYLTDVMTH
+35 KHYLQYLTEVMDH
-48 QWNDAALTDYGEN
+48 QWNDLALSDYNEN
-61 HEYTFGELAK
+61 HEYTFGELAV
-71 EMLRLHILFELLG
+71 EMLRLHVLFEQLG
-84 IKRGDKI
+84 LKRGDKI
-91 ALAGRNCANWAV
+91 ALCGRNCANWAV

-121 FTAEDIAHLLEHSDA
+121 FTAEDIAHLLDHSDS

-150 TQKMPKGIKAAL
+150 LQKMPAKIKAVL
-162 SLTDWSPLYLNDKMS
+162 SLEDWRPLYERKGNKKENAVHVLTTDEWQEAFLAKHPRALEPEEVYFS
-177 ASLNGDAALNDAVD
+177 AD
-191 KAFKA
+191 
-196 KYPHEIVPEDIHFAA
+196 PET
-211 DESSLSLINYTSGST
+211 LSLINYTSGST
-226 GSPKGVMLNGRSISN
+226 GSPKGVMLNGRSLSN
-241 NVEVGMKMLPVDPGQ
+241 NVEIGMKMLPVEPGQ

-271 CELLYPL
+271 CELLY
-278 CSGTHIYFLTKS
+278 HIYFLTKS

-297 KALKEV
+297 KAMKEV

-318 YKQKLD
+318 YKKNLD

-329 WAIRTFWHVPGIGDF
+329 WAIRTFWHMPLIGSI
-344 LKSRVKSGLR
+344 LRARVKSALK

-372 PIVEKC
+372 PVVEKC

-402 PPKYFKARTGGVPV
+402 PPKYFKARSGGVPV
-416 MNMDVKID
+416 MNMEVKID
-424 NPNEAGIGEIL
+424 EPNQAGIGEIL

-452 NAVFTEDGWMRTGD
+452 NAAFTPDGWLRTGD
-466 LGRLDK
+466 LGRLDRK
-472 KKNIY
+472 QNIY
-477 IKGRCKTMF
+477 IKGRNKTMF

-527 DETLTKRMS
+527 DETLTKRMTKD
-536 LEEIQQIMRANLE
+536 EILHIMRANLE
-549 KLNRLIP
+549 KLNHLIP

-561 SNIEVQDKPFEK
+561 ADIEVQDKPFEK

>member
-1 MLVFLSAKAII
+1 M
-12 YRKICIYEKKAVIL
+12 
-26 QRKIDLTMT
+26 Q
-35 KHYLHYLTDVMTH
+35 KHYLNYLTEVVHH
-48 QWNDAALTDYGEN
+48 QWNDVALTDYEED
-61 HEYTFGELAK
+61 HEYTFGEMAI
-71 EMLRLHILFELLG
+71 EMLRLHLLFEKLG

-91 ALAGRNCANWAV
+91 ALAGRNCANWAM
-103 AYLAIAAYEGV
+103 AYLSIAAYEGV

-121 FTAEDIAHLLEHSDA
+121 FTAEDICHLLEHSDS
-136 ELLFVGPYVWKDLQ
+136 ELLFVGPYVWKELQ
-150 TQKMPKGIKAAL
+150 NQTMPDKVKAAL
-162 SLTDWSPLYLNDKMS
+162 SLTDWAPLYVKEGIEVPDKNDW
-177 ASLNGDAALNDAVD
+177 DALFN
-191 KAFKA
+191 A
-196 KYPHEIVPEDIHFAA
+196 KYPHGIEAEDIYFSA
-211 DESSLSLINYTSGST
+211 DPNTLSLINYTSGST
-226 GSPKGVMLNGRSISN
+226 GSPKGVMLNGRSLSN

-318 YKQKLD
+318 YKKNLD
-324 PTLSK
+324 PMLSK
-329 WAIRTFWHVPGIGDF
+329 WAIRTFWHVPIIGD
-344 LKSRVKSGLR
+344 LIKGRVKSGLR
-354 NAFGGKLRYFIC
+354 NAFGGHLRYFIC

-372 PIVEKC
+372 PVVEKC

-416 MNMDVKID
+416 MNMEVKID
-424 NPNEAGIGEIL
+424 EPNEAGIGEIL
-435 VKGENVMLGY
+435 VKGENVMMGY
-445 YKNPDAT
+445 YKNPEAT
-452 NAVFTEDGWMRTGD
+452 KAAFTEDGWLRTGD
-466 LGRLDK
+466 LGRQDK
-472 KKNIY
+472 KRNIY

-536 LEEIQQIMRANLE
+536 IEEIQALMKANLE
-549 KLNRLIP
+549 KLNHLIP

-561 SNIEVQDKPFEK
+561 SNIEVQDKPFEH

>member
-1 MLVFLSAKAII
+1 
-12 YRKICIYEKKAVIL
+12 
-26 QRKIDLTMT
+26 MT
-35 KHYLHYLTDVMTH
+35 KHYLSYLTEVMQH
-48 QWNDAALTDYGEN
+48 QWNDAALTDYNED
-61 HEYTFGELAK
+61 HEYTFGELAV
-71 EMLRLHILFELLG
+71 EMLRMHLLFEQLG
-84 IKRGDKI
+84 IKPGDKI
-91 ALAGRNCANWAV
+91 ALCGRNCANWAV
-103 AYLAIAAYEGV
+103 AYLSIAAYEGV

-121 FTAEDIAHLLEHSDA
+121 FTAEDIAHLLEHSDS
-136 ELLFVGPYVWKDLQ
+136 EMLFVGPYVWKELQ
-150 TQKMPKGIKAAL
+150 NQQMPSKIKAAV
-162 SLTDWSPLYLNDKMS
+162 SLVDWSPLYVAKKQNMPTKKDI
-177 ASLNGDAALNDAVD
+177 DALFA
-191 KAFKA
+191 K
-196 KYPHEIVPEDIHFAA
+196 KYPHGIEPEDIYFSANP
-211 DESSLSLINYTSGST
+211 EKLSLINYTSGST
-226 GSPKGVMLNGRSISN
+226 GSPKGVMLNGHSLSN

-278 CSGTHIYFLTKS
+278 SCGTHIYFLTKS

-297 KALKEV
+297 KALNEV

-318 YKQKLD
+318 YKTKLD

-329 WAIRTFWHVPGIGDF
+329 WAIRTFWHVPGIGDL

-354 NAFGGKLRYFIC
+354 NAFGGRLRYFIC

-372 PIVEKC
+372 PVVEKC

-416 MNMDVKID
+416 MGMDVKID
-424 NPNEAGIGEIL
+424 QPNEAGIGEIL

-445 YKNPDAT
+445 YKNPEAT
-452 NAVFTEDGWMRTGD
+452 KAAFTEDGWLRTGD

-527 DETLTKRMS
+527 DETLTKRMTP
-536 LEEIQQIMRANLE
+536 EEILQIMKANLA
-549 KLNRLIP
+549 KLNSLIP

-561 SNIEVQDKPFEK
+561 ADIEVQDKPFEH

>member
-1 MLVFLSAKAII
+1 
-12 YRKICIYEKKAVIL
+12 
-26 QRKIDLTMT
+26 MT

-48 QWNDAALTDYGEN
+48 QWNDPALTDYNEN
-61 HEYTFGELAK
+61 HEYTFGQLA
-71 EMLRLHILFELLG
+71 EQMIRLHLLFEQMG
-84 IKRGDKI
+84 IKPGDKI

-121 FTAEDIAHLLEHSDA
+121 FKAEDIAHLLEHSDS
-136 ELLFVGPYVWKDLQ
+136 ELLFVGPYVWKELQ
-150 TQKMPKGIKAAL
+150 TQTMPKALKAAL
-162 SLTDWSPLYLNDKMS
+162 SLEDWRTLYQDKK
-177 ASLNGDAALNDAVD
+177 AKVPTTEDIDA
-191 KAFKA
+191 AFKA
-196 KYPHEIVPEDIHFAA
+196 KYPHGLAPEDIYFAA
-211 DESSLSLINYTSGST
+211 DESKLCLINYTSGST

-241 NVEVGMKMLPVDPGQ
+241 NIEVGMKMLPVDPGQ

-297 KALKEV
+297 KALSDV

-318 YKQKLD
+318 YKKNLD
-324 PTLSK
+324 PLLSK
-329 WAIRTFWHVPGIGDF
+329 WIIRMFWHTPGISSI

-354 NAFGGKLRYFIC
+354 SAFGGKLRYFIC

-416 MNMDVKID
+416 MGMDVKID
-424 NPNEAGIGEIL
+424 QPNEAGIGEIL

-445 YKNPDAT
+445 YKNEEAT
-452 NAVFTEDGWMRTGD
+452 KAAFTEDGWLRTGD

-527 DETLTKRMS
+527 DETLTKRMT
-536 LEEIQQIMRANLE
+536 LDEIQAIMKANLE

-561 SNIEVQDKPFEK
+561 ADIEVQDKPFEH